1 MTGRRRPDSDRADA
15 TAAPCAAQLV
25 GLLSCFA
32 TNPTDL
38 RANTVCAQ
46 HAKELAAC
54 VATTKR
60 GGSQGAKGSVC
71 LYFYRTLRARPWRG
85 RRTVA
90 PIHAG
95 ADDGICGVAR

>member
-60 GGSQGAKGSVC
+60 GGNQGAKGSV
-71 LYFYRTLRARPWRG
+71 RTFSYCTLHALPWWSGQSAAYARL
-85 RRTVA
+85 
-90 PIHAG
+90 
-95 ADDGICGVAR
+95 